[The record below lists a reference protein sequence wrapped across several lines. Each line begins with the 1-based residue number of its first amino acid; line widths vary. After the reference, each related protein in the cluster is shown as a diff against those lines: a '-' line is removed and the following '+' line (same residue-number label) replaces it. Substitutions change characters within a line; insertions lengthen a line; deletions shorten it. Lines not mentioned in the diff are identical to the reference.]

1 MYGSARNK
9 KRMKHAAHTL
19 LVPPF
24 GHVVGS
30 ESETSWPLPNDAS
43 WALTTH
49 PSESLLVPC
58 AQSPQTLITKRANIV
73 HGVCTTRSHPLWYP
87 KGSCVEEGETH
98 FWEGICVHASNA
110 RDVLAHGIR
119 SSGRSHVFFNLLHKV
134 FHAFFVGDSSQH
146 TIAPLTHLPDPA
158 GPFPARESGQRR
170 HCGMKRHTALRDCS
184 HPPVCT
190 LLQLKHLSPA
200 SRPSSLCRAK
210 APRRPPQSWGEMRLL
225 KFFIFFAVAEHS
237 NMMGKRS
244 WGL

>member
-58 AQSPQTLITKRANIV
+58 AQSPQTLITKRANVV
-73 HGVCTTRSHPLWYP
+73 HIVCTTRSHLLWCP

-98 FWEGICVHASNA
+98 FWEGIRHEPGRCESMHACMP
-110 RDVLAHGIR
+110 RIPEMFWLTV
-119 SSGRSHVFFNLLHKV
+119 SG
-134 FHAFFVGDSSQH
+134 
-146 TIAPLTHLPDPA
+146 
-158 GPFPARESGQRR
+158 
-170 HCGMKRHTALRDCS
+170 
-184 HPPVCT
+184 
-190 LLQLKHLSPA
+190 
-200 SRPSSLCRAK
+200 
-210 APRRPPQSWGEMRLL
+210 
-225 KFFIFFAVAEHS
+225 AVAARMYSSICVTNFSTHFS
-237 NMMGKRS
+237 LATPRS
-244 WGL
+244 TP